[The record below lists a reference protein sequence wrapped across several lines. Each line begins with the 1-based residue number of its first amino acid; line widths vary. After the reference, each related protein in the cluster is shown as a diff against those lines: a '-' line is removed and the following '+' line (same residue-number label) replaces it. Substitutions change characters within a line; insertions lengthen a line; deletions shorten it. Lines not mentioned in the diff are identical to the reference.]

1 MGVGL
6 WSHQHRMSLLPLLLL
21 FPGSSH
27 LSLPAL
33 DVWCFAELWRLKR
46 DARACQLT
54 SLPGM
59 VSACCYQWVV
69 TPSFRLPPLLC
80 LCLVAPVSA
89 SGWRPGESH
98 PRVLCI
104 KAWWMCLSGWG
115 FRPARAERCCPPPDR
130 HPEAWPHYTVLAFQ
144 HGFQSVS
151 ALTSFP
157 PSPFCVAASELR
169 NI

>member
-1 MGVGL
+1 MGVGHEAINTGCL
-6 WSHQHRMSLLPLLLL
+6 CSLSSSWSPVLLICLCLHWMSDVLP
-21 FPGSSH
+21 
-27 LSLPAL
+27 
-33 DVWCFAELWRLKR
+33 ELWRLKR

-80 LCLVAPVSA
+80 LCLMVPVSA

-115 FRPARAERCCPPPDR
+115 FRPARVKRCCPPPDR

-151 ALTSFP
+151 APTSFP
-157 PSPFCVAASELR
+157 PFPFCVAASELR